1 MISGPRG
8 TSPGGGGKFRGAD
21 QKGTPGSA
29 AGGPIPA
36 APHGPALLEGCQ
48 RPPRHW
54 LLVHRRGGREF
65 GRKAGPAVD
74 ERVHHEGEEL
84 GHDLER
90 ALLRAGHG
98 FSGYG
103 RQKTPDLPTRKVGGV
118 NVEIGLSGRDA

>member
-1 MISGPRG
+1 M
-8 TSPGGGGKFRGAD
+8 GAD
-21 QKGTPGSA
+21 PNGITGSA
-29 AGGPIPA
+29 AGGAIAA

-48 RPPRHW
+48 RPPRHS
-54 LLVHRRGGREF
+54 LLVHRAAIGAGGEF
-65 GRKAGPAVD
+65 GRLHAAGAAEAGPAVD

-118 NVEIGLSGRDA
+118 DVEIGLSGRDA

>member
-1 MISGPRG
+1 KVM
-8 TSPGGGGKFRGAD
+8 GAD
-21 QKGTPGSA
+21 PNGITGSA
-29 AGGPIPA
+29 AGGPIAA

-48 RPPRHW
+48 RR
-54 LLVHRRGGREF
+54 LLVHRAGAAE
-65 GRKAGPAVD
+65 AGPAVD